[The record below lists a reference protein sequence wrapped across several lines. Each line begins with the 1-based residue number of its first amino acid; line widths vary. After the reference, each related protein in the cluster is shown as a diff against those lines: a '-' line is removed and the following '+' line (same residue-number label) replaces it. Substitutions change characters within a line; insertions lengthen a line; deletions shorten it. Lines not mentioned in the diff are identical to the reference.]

1 MPTPDEPPLEDR
13 ASFHRGSPLHPPHLV
28 RMVLGAA
35 LAVPLAACGGGD
47 DGSPTEA
54 PTTGTVQISAATTGD
69 TLDADG
75 YTVTL
80 DGSDARSLDPGGSVT
95 YQDVDEGSH
104 EVELSG
110 VQVNC
115 DVEGETARTV
125 AVTASQTTSEAFAVA
140 CRAALLGRILF
151 TSSRDGDFD
160 LYAMEPDG
168 SAVGRVTDSGAR
180 DLTPHISSDG
190 TQVVFDRLESD
201 NLEIYLLEVGGD
213 AVNLTGHP
221 DRDIH
226 PALSP
231 DGSRIAF
238 SSDRSGD
245 LEIWTM
251 ALDGSDLQRLTDD
264 PEQDVEPAWSPD
276 GSRIA
281 FTSSRSGD
289 RDVYVM
295 DADGS
300 SPTPL
305 TENAETD
312 ESPAW
317 SPDGERIAF
326 TSNRSGAFQIWS
338 MDADGTGATPLTDVA
353 DWDGSPAISPDGQLV
368 AFSSERTAVGDVF
381 VMGIDGS
388 GSEQL
393 SESDGFDGQPV
404 WTPAR

>member
-1 MPTPDEPPLEDR
+1 MPTRDEPAPENSDSLLR
-13 ASFHRGSPLHPPHLV
+13 RSSLRGLHLPRVL
-28 RMVLGAA
+28 LGAA
-35 LAVPLAACGGGD
+35 LAVPLAAC
-47 DGSPTEA
+47 DGSFTGA
-54 PTTGTVQISAATTGD
+54 PTTGTLQISAATTGD

-80 DGSDARSLDPGGSVT
+80 DGSDARSLDPGGMVT
-95 YQDVDEGSH
+95 YQDVEEGSH
-104 EVELSG
+104 DVELQG

-125 AVTASQTTSEAFAVA
+125 AVTTSETTSEAFAVS
-140 CRAALLGRILF
+140 CRAALVGRILF
-151 TSSRDGDFD
+151 ISSRDGDVD

-190 TQVVFDRLESD
+190 TRVVFDRLESD
-201 NLEIYLLEVGGD
+201 NLEIYLLDVGGD
-213 AVNLTGHP
+213 AVNLTEDP

-226 PALSP
+226 PVLSP

-251 ALDGSDLQRLTDD
+251 AVDGSDLQRLTDD
-264 PEQDVEPAWSPD
+264 PEQDVQPAWSPD

-281 FTSSRSGD
+281 FTSRRSGD

-295 DADGS
+295 EADGS
-300 SPTPL
+300 NLTPL
-305 TENAETD
+305 TENGGDDD
-312 ESPAW
+312 EPAW

-326 TSNRSGAFQIWS
+326 TSDRSGDFQIWI
-338 MDADGTGATPLTDVA
+338 MDADGTGATQLTDVA
-353 DWDGSPAISPDGQLV
+353 DWDGAPAISPDGQLV

-388 GSEQL
+388 GVEQL
-393 SESDGFDGQPV
+393 TESDGVNSQPV
-404 WTPAR
+404 WTPVR